1 MAATESDALAG
12 IPRELRDDVRLL
24 GDILGRVIGR
34 HRGAEFVDLIED
46 IRALAKAARRGSEAD
61 WERLSHRLADI
72 PEDLLPDIARAFN
85 QFLNLANIA
94 EQCHAA
100 PAPPWPAI
108 SVEDL
113 TGVRVE
119 LVLTAHPT
127 EVLRRTLIQKYDAI
141 GAELAARAHL
151 CDAERRESNERLERL
166 ISEAWHTD
174 EIRRERPSP
183 EEEARWGFAVIENSL
198 WDAVPKA
205 MRDLDAALPERLSAN
220 AMPFSFAS
228 WMGGDRD
235 GNPGVTAAVTRRV
248 LRRARWTA
256 ADLLLRDVNALS
268 ASLSMSA
275 CTDELRAAAGG
286 DFEPYRAILHGL
298 RDRLFATR
306 AWAETDEARPADAV
320 LQDRDVL
327 EPLLLCHR
335 SLVACGM
342 ERIAEGPLLDT
353 LRRVHCFGVCLARL
367 DIRQHAERHEIV
379 LDEVTRYLQAAG
391 ALGVD
396 GDDGPSGYAE
406 WDEPSR
412 VAWLLT
418 ELQGRRPL
426 FPREWPVSEES
437 REVLDTCRVVA
448 ENDAAGIATY
458 VISMA
463 TAPSDVL
470 AVALLLRES
479 GLGRNL
485 AIVPL
490 FETLDDLNAAAATL
504 DALLSLPWYR
514 AYVGDSVQVMIG
526 YSDSA
531 KDAGQL
537 AAAWAQYRAQ
547 EAIAEVAARHGV
559 RLTLFHGRGGAIG
572 RGGGPSGQA
581 IASQPPGSMSGSLRV
596 TEQGE
601 MIRFKLGAP
610 QIARATLSI
619 YLQST
624 LRATVAPPPAPVAE
638 QRSAMTELADA
649 CLASYR
655 GTVRNAEFVELFH
668 TITPEGELADLSL
681 GSRPARRAEGSMPAK
696 ADDLDRLRAIPWVF
710 AWTQIRLML
719 PPWLGADEAV
729 RWLRANPSA
738 YETLRIWPFF
748 AMQFDMLAMVLAKAD
763 TTLARY
769 YARRLADAP
778 QQRMTEAL
786 IARLESLRETLPQ
799 LDGSGTLLANDPA
812 MHDSILVRN
821 TYLDPLHLLQAEL
834 MARRRAGNDAEAV
847 RQALNVTMAGI
858 ASGLRNTG

>member
-1 MAATESDALAG
+1 MTANESDALAG

-24 GDILGRVIGR
+24 GDILGRVIGH
-34 HRGAEFVDLIED
+34 HRGADFVDLIED

-61 WERLSHRLADI
+61 WERLSRRLADI
-72 PEDLLPDIARAFN
+72 PEHLLPDIARAFN

-100 PAPPWPAI
+100 PAPHWP
-108 SVEDL
+108 SVSAEDL

-141 GAELAARAHL
+141 GAELAARARFG
-151 CDAERRESNERLERL
+151 DAERRESDERLERL

-205 MRDLDAALPERLSAN
+205 MRDLDAALPQPLPVST
-220 AMPFSFAS
+220 MPYSFAS

-268 ASLSMSA
+268 ASLSMTA
-275 CTDELRAAAGG
+275 CTEELRAAAGG
-286 DFEPYRAILHGL
+286 EFEPYRAILHRL

-306 AWAETDEARPADAV
+306 AWAETDEPPPADAILYDREV
-320 LQDRDVL
+320 LG
-327 EPLLLCHR
+327 PLLLCHR

-342 ERIAEGPLLDT
+342 ERIAGGPLLDT
-353 LRRVHCFGVCLARL
+353 LRRVHCFGVCLAWL
-367 DIRQHAERHEIV
+367 DIRQHAGRHEAV
-379 LDEVTRYLQAAG
+379 LDEVTRYL
-391 ALGVD
+391 GVA
-396 GDDGPSGYAE
+396 DDEGGRGYAD
-406 WDEPSR
+406 WDESRR
-412 VAWLLT
+412 VAWLQG
-418 ELQGRRPL
+418 ELQSLRPL
-426 FPREWPVSEES
+426 FPREWPVSDES

-448 ENDAAGIATY
+448 ENDAVGIATY

-479 GLGRNL
+479 GLDRNL
-485 AIVPL
+485 PIAPL
-490 FETLDDLNAAAATL
+490 FETLDDLNAAATTL

-638 QRSAMTELADA
+638 QRSAMTELANA

-655 GTVRNAEFVELFH
+655 DTVRNAEFVGLFH
-668 TITPEGELADLSL
+668 AITPEGELADLSL
-681 GSRPARRAEGSMPAK
+681 GSRPARRAEGGMPAK

-729 RWLRANPSA
+729 RWLQANPSA

-786 IARLESLRETLPQ
+786 IARLESLRKTLPQ
-799 LDGSGTLLANDPA
+799 LDGSGTLLAHDAA
-812 MHDSILVRN
+812 MRDSIIVRN

-834 MARRRAGNDAEAV
+834 MARRRTGNDAEAV

>member
-1 MAATESDALAG
+1 MAANESDALAG

-24 GDILGRVIGR
+24 GDILGGVIGH
-34 HRGAEFVDLIED
+34 HRGADFVDLIED

-61 WERLSHRLADI
+61 WERLSRRLADI
-72 PEDLLPDIARAFN
+72 PEHLLPDIARAFN

-100 PAPPWPAI
+100 PAPPWPA
-108 SVEDL
+108 VTAEDL
-113 TGVRVE
+113 AGVRVE

-141 GAELAARAHL
+141 GAELAARTRL
-151 CDAERRESNERLERL
+151 GGAERRESNERLERL

-198 WDAVPKA
+198 WDAVPKV
-205 MRDLDAALPERLSAN
+205 MRDLDAALPEPLPVD

-268 ASLSMSA
+268 ASLSMTTGSE
-275 CTDELRAAAGG
+275 ELRGAGG
-286 DFEPYRAILHGL
+286 EFEPYRAILHGL
-298 RDRLFATR
+298 RDRLLATR
-306 AWAETDEARPADAV
+306 AWAETNEAPPADAI
-320 LQDRDVL
+320 LHDREVL

-342 ERIAEGPLLDT
+342 ERIAAGPLLDT

-367 DIRQHAERHEIV
+367 DIRQHAGRHEAL
-379 LDEVTRYLQAAG
+379 LDEVTRYLGVAG
-391 ALGVD
+391 DVGV
-396 GDDGPSGYAE
+396 GGYADWNE
-406 WDEPSR
+406 SR
-412 VAWLLT
+412 RVEWLLE
-418 ELQGRRPL
+418 ELGSRRPL

-437 REVLDTCRVVA
+437 REVLDTCRAVA
-448 ENDAAGIATY
+448 ENDAAGVATY

-485 AIVPL
+485 PIAPL
-490 FETLDDLNAAAATL
+490 FETLDDLNAAATTL

-547 EAIAEVAARHGV
+547 EAIAEVAARHDV

-619 YLQST
+619 YLQAT
-624 LRATVAPPPAPVAE
+624 LRATVAPPPAPMVE
-638 QRSAMTELADA
+638 QRAAMTKLAEA

-655 GTVRNAEFVELFH
+655 NTVRNAEFVELFH
-668 TITPEGELADLSL
+668 AITPEGELADLSI
-681 GSRPARRAEGSMPAK
+681 GSRPARRAEGGTRAR

-719 PPWLGADEAV
+719 PPWLGADEAA
-729 RWLRANPSA
+729 RWLLANPSA
-738 YETLRIWPFF
+738 HQALRAWPFF

-769 YARRLADAP
+769 YARRLANVP
-778 QQRMTEAL
+778 QQRLTEAL
-786 IARLESLRETLPQ
+786 IARLESLREILPQ
-799 LDGSGTLLANDPA
+799 LDGSDTLLANDPA
-812 MHDSILVRN
+812 MRDSITVRN

-834 MARRRAGNDAEAV
+834 MARRRAGSDAEFV

-858 ASGLRNTG
+858 ASGMRNTG

>member
-1 MAATESDALAG
+1 MTANESDALAG

-34 HRGAEFVDLIED
+34 HRGSGFVDLIED
-46 IRALAKAARRGSEAD
+46 IRALAKAARRGTEAD

-72 PEDLLPDIARAFN
+72 PEHLLPDIARAFN

-100 PAPPWPAI
+100 PAPPWPAV
-108 SVEDL
+108 SAQDL

-141 GAELAARAHL
+141 GAELAARAHFG
-151 CDAERRESNERLERL
+151 DAERRESNERLERL

-205 MRDLDAALPERLSAN
+205 MRDLDAALPEPLPVD

-235 GNPGVTAAVTRRV
+235 GNPGVTATVTRRV

-268 ASLSMSA
+268 ASLSMTA
-275 CTDELRAAAGG
+275 CTDELRATAGG
-286 DFEPYRAILHGL
+286 DFEPYRAILHAL
-298 RDRLFATR
+298 RDGLVATR
-306 AWAETDEARPADAV
+306 AWAETDEPPPADAILHDREV
-320 LQDRDVL
+320 LA
-327 EPLLLCHR
+327 PLLLCHR

-342 ERIAEGPLLDT
+342 ERIAAGPLLDT
-353 LRRVHCFGVCLARL
+353 LRRVHCFGVCLAQL
-367 DIRQHAERHEIV
+367 DIRQHAERHETV
-379 LDEVTRYLQAAG
+379 LDEVTRYLNVAG
-391 ALGVD
+391 D
-396 GDDGPSGYAE
+396 GASGYAE
-406 WDEPSR
+406 WDESR
-412 VAWLLT
+412 RIAWLLE
-418 ELQGRRPL
+418 ELQSRRPL
-426 FPREWPVSEES
+426 FPREWPVSEAS

-485 AIVPL
+485 PIAPL
-490 FETLDDLNAAAATL
+490 FETLDDLNGAAATL
-504 DALLSLPWYR
+504 DGLLSMPWYR
-514 AYVGDSVQVMIG
+514 EYVGDSVQVMIG

-547 EAIAEVAARHGV
+547 EAIADVAARHGV

-610 QIARATLSI
+610 HIARATLSI

-624 LRATVAPPPAPVAE
+624 LRATVAPPPAPVDE
-638 QRSAMTELADA
+638 QRNAMTELAEA
-649 CLASYR
+649 CLSSYR

-668 TITPEGELADLSL
+668 AITPEGELADLSL
-681 GSRPARRAEGSMPAK
+681 GSRPARRAEGGTPAK

-729 RWLRANPSA
+729 EWLRANPSA
-738 YETLRIWPFF
+738 HDALRTWPFF
-748 AMQFDMLAMVLAKAD
+748 AMQFDMLSMVLAKSD

-769 YARRLADAP
+769 YARRLANAP
-778 QQRMTEAL
+778 QQEMTERL
-786 IARLESLRETLPQ
+786 IGRLESLSRALPQ
-799 LDGSGTLLANDPA
+799 LDGTGTLLANDPA
-812 MHDSILVRN
+812 MRDSITVRN

>member
-1 MAATESDALAG
+1 MSANESDALAG
-12 IPRELRDDVRLL
+12 IPRELREDVRLL

-34 HRGAEFVDLIED
+34 HRGAGFVDLIED
-46 IRALAKAARRGSEAD
+46 IRALAKAARRGSDAD
-61 WERLSHRLADI
+61 WERLSGRLADI
-72 PEDLLPDIARAFN
+72 PEHLLTDIARAFN
-85 QFLNLANIA
+85 QFLNFANIA

-100 PAPPWPAI
+100 PAPPWPA
-108 SVEDL
+108 VAAQDL
-113 TGVRVE
+113 AGVRVE

-141 GAELAARAHL
+141 GAELAARARL
-151 CDAERRESNERLERL
+151 PDAERRDSDERLERL
-166 ISEAWHTD
+166 IAEAWHTD

-205 MRDLDAALPERLSAN
+205 MRDLDSALTEPLPLD

-268 ASLSMSA
+268 ASLSMTV
-275 CTDELRAAAGG
+275 CTEELRDAAGG
-286 DFEPYRAILHGL
+286 EFEPYRAVLHRL
-298 RDRLFATR
+298 RDRLLVTR
-306 AWAETDEARPADAV
+306 AWAETNEPPPADAV
-320 LQDRDVL
+320 LHDRDAL
-327 EPLLLCHR
+327 QPLLLCHR

-342 ERIAEGPLLDT
+342 ERIAAGPLLDA
-353 LRRVHCFGVCLARL
+353 LRRVHCFGVCLAQL
-367 DIRQHAERHEIV
+367 DIRQHAERHETV
-379 LDEVTRYLQAAG
+379 LDEITRYLAVEDPDG
-391 ALGVD
+391 ATQ
-396 GDDGPSGYAE
+396 GYAD
-406 WDEPSR
+406 WDEPRR
-412 VAWLLT
+412 VAWLLD
-418 ELQGRRPL
+418 ELQSRRPL
-426 FPREWPVSEES
+426 FPRQWPISDES
-437 REVLDTCRVVA
+437 REVLDTCAVVA
-448 ENDAAGIATY
+448 ENDATGIATY
-458 VISMA
+458 VVSMA
-463 TAPSDVL
+463 AAPSDVL
-470 AVALLLRES
+470 AVALLLREA

-485 AIVPL
+485 PIAPL
-490 FETLDDLNAAAATL
+490 FETLDDLNGAAATL
-504 DALLSLPWYR
+504 DALLSTPWYR
-514 AYVGDSVQVMIG
+514 DYVGDAVQVMIG

-547 EAIAEVAARHGV
+547 EALAEVAHGHGV

-610 QIARATLSI
+610 HIARATLSI
-619 YLQST
+619 YLQAT
-624 LRATVAPPPAPVAE
+624 LRATVAPPPAPIE
-638 QRSAMTELADA
+638 RQRSAMTELAEA

-668 TITPEGELADLSL
+668 AITPEGELADLSL
-681 GSRPARRAEGSMPAK
+681 GSRPARRAEGGTPAQ

-729 RWLRANPSA
+729 EWLRANPSA
-738 YETLRIWPFF
+738 HDALRAWPFF
-748 AMQFDMLAMVLAKAD
+748 AMQFDMLSMVLAKAD
-763 TTLARY
+763 ATLARY
-769 YARRLADAP
+769 YARRLASP
-778 QQRMTEAL
+778 EQQRMTERL
-786 IARLESLRETLPQ
+786 IARLESLRQTLPE
-799 LDGSGTLLANDPA
+799 LDGSDTLLANDRA
-812 MHDSILVRN
+812 MRDSITVRN

>member
-1 MAATESDALAG
+1 MTANESDALAG
-12 IPRELRDDVRLL
+12 IPRQLRDDVRLL
-24 GDILGRVIGR
+24 GDILGRVIGH
-34 HRGAEFVDLIED
+34 HRGTEFVDLIED

-72 PEDLLPDIARAFN
+72 PEELLPDIARAFN

-100 PAPPWPAI
+100 PAPPWPAV
-108 SVEDL
+108 SAEDL

-141 GAELAARAHL
+141 GAELAARERL
-151 CDAERRESNERLERL
+151 SDGERRESDERLERL

-205 MRDLDAALPERLSAN
+205 MRDLDAALPQSLPVDT
-220 AMPFSFAS
+220 MPFTFAS

-235 GNPGVTAAVTRRV
+235 GNPGVTAAVTRSV
-248 LRRARWTA
+248 LRRARWTS

-268 ASLSMSA
+268 ASLSMTA
-275 CTDELRAAAGG
+275 CTEELRAAAGG
-286 DFEPYRAILHGL
+286 EFEPYRAVLHGL
-298 RDRLFATR
+298 RDRLLATR
-306 AWAETDEARPADAV
+306 AWAETNEPPPADAI
-320 LQDRDVL
+320 LHDRDVL
-327 EPLLLCHR
+327 APLLLCHR

-342 ERIAEGPLLDT
+342 ERIAAGPLLDT
-353 LRRVHCFGVCLARL
+353 LRRVYCFGVCLAWL
-367 DIRQHAERHEIV
+367 DIRQHAERHEAV
-379 LDEVTRYLQAAG
+379 LDEVTRYLRVAG
-391 ALGVD
+391 ED
-396 GDDGPSGYAE
+396 GASGFAD
-406 WDEPSR
+406 WDESRR
-412 VAWLLT
+412 VAWLLE
-418 ELQGRRPL
+418 ELQSRRPL
-426 FPREWPVSEES
+426 FPREWPVSEEA
-437 REVLDTCRVVA
+437 REVLDTCLVVA
-448 ENDAAGIATY
+448 ENNAVGIATY

-479 GLGRNL
+479 GLDRNL
-485 AIVPL
+485 PIAPL
-490 FETLDDLNAAAATL
+490 FETLDDLNGAASTL

-514 AYVGDSVQVMIG
+514 GYVGNSVQVMIG

-655 GTVRNAEFVELFH
+655 GTVRNSEFVELFH
-668 TITPEGELADLSL
+668 AITPEGELADLSL
-681 GSRPARRAEGSMPAK
+681 GSRPARRAEGGMPAK

-738 YETLRIWPFF
+738 YETLRSWPFF

-786 IARLESLRETLPQ
+786 IARLESLRQTLPQ

-812 MHDSILVRN
+812 MRDSITVRN

-834 MARRRAGNDAEAV
+834 MARRRTGNDAEAV